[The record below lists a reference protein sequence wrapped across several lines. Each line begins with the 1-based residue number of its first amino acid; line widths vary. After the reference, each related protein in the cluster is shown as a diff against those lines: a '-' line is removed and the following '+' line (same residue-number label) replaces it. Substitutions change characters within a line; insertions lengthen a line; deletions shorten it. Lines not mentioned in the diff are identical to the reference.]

1 MLVFTSICMNYL
13 PKALT
18 LGKSLKNTNKN
29 VKFFIIL
36 LEREIP
42 KEWPKEA
49 NKIVDKVILAKDLG
63 FEDFDKFIFKHSI
76 VEASTSVKGQA
87 LVHLLQNYD
96 DKVLYIDPDI
106 KIYSSLKELS
116 DILDKHSIILTPHLT
131 IPEKNEIDINNNEL
145 CALQHGVY
153 NLGFVGVKNDEEGI
167 SFIETENKNSKI
179 NINTATLEELDSLS
193 GIGESIA
200 QSIIDYRE
208 ENGKFQTIEDLKN
221 VSGIG
226 EAKFEKIKENIT
238 VK

>member
-1 MLVFTSICMNYL
+1 MNKKNILIFTII
-13 PKALT
+13 AIIVIVIVI
-18 LGKSLKNTNKN
+18 KNN
-29 VKFFIIL
+29 
-36 LEREIP
+36 
-42 KEWPKEA
+42 
-49 NKIVDKVILAKDLG
+49 
-63 FEDFDKFIFKHSI
+63 
-76 VEASTSVKGQA
+76 
-87 LVHLLQNYD
+87 LQNED
-96 DKVLYIDPDI
+96 DYELNYENFLVSSDNEVQKTEEKMENQDNLI
-106 KIYSSLKELS
+106 KIHITGEVNNQGVIELKAGDRIIDAIEKAGGLTDLADTSKVNLAYSLS
-116 DILDKHSIILTPHLT
+116 DGEKIYIPSI
-131 IPEKNEIDINNNEL
+131 
-145 CALQHGVY
+145 
-153 NLGFVGVKNDEEGI
+153 NDEEGI